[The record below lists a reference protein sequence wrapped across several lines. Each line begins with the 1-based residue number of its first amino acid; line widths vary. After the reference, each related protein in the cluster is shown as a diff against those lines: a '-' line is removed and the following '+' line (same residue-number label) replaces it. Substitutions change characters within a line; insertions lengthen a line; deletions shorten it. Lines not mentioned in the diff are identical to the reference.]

1 MITVMSYEDTPE
13 RKNQDIIDLL
23 TESAQKITHKVNED
37 GTISQTLINDPETIY
52 WKTQIVNS
60 PTFARFVL
68 ELKNFERLSRQTVNN
83 MSGDR
88 ARVLSAQISEIVSSF
103 RYSVDAKSSESLRNE
118 RNTQS
123 TLIDKL
129 NRVKI
134 EKSFSTKEDL
144 KKGIFAS
151 LIGKKESQD
160 AS

>member
-1 MITVMSYEDTPE
+1 MSYEDTPE
-13 RKNQDIIDLL
+13 RKNQDIVDLL
-23 TESAQKITHKVNED
+23 TEASQRRTEKINED
-37 GTISQTLINDPETIY
+37 GSITQTLINDPETIY

-68 ELKNFERLSRQTVNN
+68 ELKNFERLSKQTVNN

-88 ARVLSAQISEIVSSF
+88 ARVLSEQILEIVSSF

-123 TLIDKL
+123 TLVDKL

-134 EKSFSTKEDL
+134 EKSFSTNEDL

-151 LIGKKESQD
+151 LIGKKQTQD
-160 AS
+160 MG

>member
-1 MITVMSYEDTPE
+1 MSYEDTPE
-13 RKNQDIIDLL
+13 RKNQDIVDLL
-23 TESAQKITHKVNED
+23 TEASQRRTEKINED
-37 GTISQTLINDPETIY
+37 GSITQTLINDPETIY

-68 ELKNFERLSRQTVNN
+68 ELKNFERLSKQTVNN

-88 ARVLSAQISEIVSSF
+88 ARVLSEQISEIVSSF

-123 TLIDKL
+123 TLVDKL

-134 EKSFSTKEDL
+134 EKSFSTNEDL

-151 LIGKKESQD
+151 LIGKKQTQD
-160 AS
+160 MG